1 MEITATEFKTN
12 LGKYLDD
19 VGRED
24 VVITKN
30 GKPVARL
37 IGERAYLD
45 GAAELG
51 KLLMIHESPVT
62 DFYDAGAGSSSSSG
76 AYPSVG
82 AGEGIGLDAGEW
94 MLTHDGEPVARLT
107 PVVKRKKRKLGF
119 MKGPGITEGEEAA
132 LFESEWTEEDEEEW
146 LNKF

>member
-62 DFYDAGAGSSSSSG
+62 DFYDAGASSSPG

-94 MLTHDGEPVARLT
+94 ILTHDGEPVARLT

-119 MKGPGITEGEEAA
+119 MKGPGAGQKEIEAI
-132 LFESEWTEEDEEEW
+132 LESEWTEEDEKEW
-146 LNKF
+146 LNKL